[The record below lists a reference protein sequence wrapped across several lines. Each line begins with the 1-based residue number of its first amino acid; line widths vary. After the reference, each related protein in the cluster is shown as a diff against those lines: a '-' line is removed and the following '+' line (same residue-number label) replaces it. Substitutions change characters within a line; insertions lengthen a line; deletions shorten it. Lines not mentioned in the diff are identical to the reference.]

1 MSLADIKKKIEADA
15 GAEARKILDRAKEQA
30 AQIAAEAD
38 REIKEIRSS
47 YEERFK
53 AEEPEILRRREIVA
67 NLDVKKISLG
77 ARQQLIDEV
86 YRGALEKLSSL
97 PSEKYLSFM
106 ENMLNGSVKE
116 GDELVVTVGKDE
128 RYITQDWL
136 KGYNE
141 RHRTNLSLSD
151 VKAPISGGF
160 VLSRDNVSENASFE
174 MLVRWL
180 RDDLEADVVKRLF
193 SE

>member
-30 AQIAAEAD
+30 AQIAAETD
-38 REIKEIRSS
+38 REIASVKRS

-53 AEEPEILRRREIVA
+53 GEQPEILRRREIVA
-67 NLDVKKISLG
+67 NLDVKKLNLG
-77 ARQQLIDEV
+77 ARQQLIEEV
-86 YRGALEKLSSL
+86 YKGALEKLSSV
-97 PSEKYLSFM
+97 PSDKYLAFIES
-106 ENMLNGSVKE
+106 MLDKAIKGGEETVI
-116 GDELVVTVGKDE
+116 TVGKGE
-128 RYITQDWL
+128 KHITPDWI

-141 RHRTNLSLSD
+141 RHHANVVLSD
-151 VKAPISGGF
+151 VKASISGGF
-160 VLSRDNVSENASFE
+160 ILSHDKVSDNASFE

>member
-15 GAEARKILDRAKEQA
+15 GAEARKILDCAKEQA

-106 ENMLNGSVKE
+106 EKMLNGSVKE

>member
-30 AQIAAEAD
+30 AQIAAEVDLEID
-38 REIKEIRSS
+38 RIKTS

-67 NLDVKKISLG
+67 NLDVKKIDLG

-86 YRGALEKLSSL
+86 YRGALEKLSAL
-97 PSEKYLSFM
+97 TGDRYLSFV
-106 ENMLNGSVKE
+106 EAMLDNSVTAGSE
-116 GDELVVTVGKDE
+116 GSLAVGHNEK
-128 RYITQDWL
+128 YITEDWI
-136 KGYNE
+136 KKYNE
-141 RHRTNLSLSD
+141 SHKTNISLSD

-160 VLSRDNVSENASFE
+160 ILSHDNVSENASFE

>member
-30 AQIAAEAD
+30 AQIAAETD
-38 REIKEIRSS
+38 REIASIKNS

-53 AEEPEILRRREIVA
+53 GEQPEIMRRREIVA
-67 NLDVKKISLG
+67 NLDVKKLNLG
-77 ARQQLIDEV
+77 ARQQLIEEV
-86 YRGALEKLSSL
+86 YEGALEKLSSV
-97 PSEKYLSFM
+97 PSDKYVAFIES
-106 ENMLNGSVKE
+106 MLDKAVKDGE
-116 GDELVVTVGKDE
+116 EAVITVGKGE
-128 RYITQDWL
+128 KHITPDWI

-141 RHRTNLSLSD
+141 RHHANVVLSD
-151 VKAPISGGF
+151 VKASISGGF
-160 VLSRDNVSENASFE
+160 ILSHDKVSDNASFE

>member
-106 ENMLNGSVKE
+106 EKMLNGSVKE